1 MGNSLP
7 HCKVTHNESRFVLFT
22 EQGKPFMEKA
32 GGAHV
37 IKGFYPSANRNTARI
52 IYMCVT

>member
-32 GGAHV
+32 EGAHV

>member
-7 HCKVTHNESRFVLFT
+7 HCKVTHIESRFVLFT
-22 EQGKPFMEKA
+22 ERGKPFMEKA